1 MSIVSRSRDIHYVA
15 VSQLWLVVPEAAAR
29 WVESITLHA
38 PIINSTV
45 DSHKGF
51 TNRAPAQGLPRGVT
65 RHAHRAT
72 CGSDEGVAVYK
83 ACRVLR

>member
-38 PIINSTV
+38 PIINFYS
-45 DSHKGF
+45 
-51 TNRAPAQGLPRGVT
+51 
-65 RHAHRAT
+65 
-72 CGSDEGVAVYK
+72 
-83 ACRVLR
+83 